1 MSSSCIPRPVRLRV
15 EQIQRDF
22 LWGGGALEQKTHLV
36 QWDTVCLDKR
46 KGGFGYGEEER
57 GWCSREVREG
67 FGVGVWKATR
77 KEWGF
82 VSSRISFTGG
92 WSPSFSRPLNDWEV
106 GSVERFLPCLDEMRV
121 HKDDEDKVLWTE
133 TKNGK
138 YTLKSL
144 YMVLESG
151 SSISFPWSNIWKA
164 WVHPRV
170 GFFAWEAF
178 FQPSRGLETP
188 PLGPETKLY
197 GIVT

>member
-1 MSSSCIPRPVRLRV
+1 MG
-15 EQIQRDF
+15 F
-22 LWGGGALEQKTHLV
+22 F
-36 QWDTVCLDKR
+36 CL
-46 KGGFGYGEEER
+46 GE
-57 GWCSREVREG
+57 
-67 FGVGVWKATR
+67 
-77 KEWGF
+77 
-82 VSSRISFTGG
+82 GG

-106 GSVERFLPCLDEMRV
+106 GSAERFLPCLDEMRV

-170 GFFAWEAF
+170 GFFAWEVTWGKALILD
-178 FQPSRGLETP
+178 QVHKRGWSLENRCLLCHVEEESIDH
-188 PLGPETKLY
+188 PLS
-197 GIVT
+197 IV